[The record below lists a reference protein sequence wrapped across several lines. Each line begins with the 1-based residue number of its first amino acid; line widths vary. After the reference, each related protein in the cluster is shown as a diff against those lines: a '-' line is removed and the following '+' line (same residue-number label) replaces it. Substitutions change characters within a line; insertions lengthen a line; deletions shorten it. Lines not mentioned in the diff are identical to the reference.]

1 MSLKKPR
8 IHLTGIS
15 NIDYKSKQEIKKIF
29 NNFNNFS
36 NNQQKEMIPDKPS
49 TYKSPNTKNPNMFNV
64 SLKDAI
70 PVSGDSM
77 MYADTYRIRNEI
89 KQIIDI
95 KKLTGRSFLVN
106 QVVQLH
112 NNMLLKHGLMLVG
125 DSLSGKTTTLKL
137 LQALNKRKVSSNPN
151 NTYFSEV
158 EIRTI
163 F

>member
-1 MSLKKPR
+1 MAISDKLKPKL
-8 IHLTGIS
+8 IYEDEDEFENALSSVFNDCLQGEGS
-15 NIDYKSKQEIKKIF
+15 NINEQSYQASLIKEE
-29 NNFNNFS
+29 N
-36 NNQQKEMIPDKPS
+36 
-49 TYKSPNTKNPNMFNV
+49 
-64 SLKDAI
+64 L
-70 PVSGDSM
+70 
-77 MYADTYRIRNEI
+77 RNEI

-95 KKLTGRSFLVN
+95 KKLTGRPFLVN

-163 F
+163 FPKKCRIRLIVWKNRK